1 MIVVIKG
8 VRTVTIIAMVAAAM
22 EIAMVM
28 MVSWMWCNSIGRG

>member
-1 MIVVIKG
+1 MVIKG
-8 VRTVTIIAMVAAAM
+8 VRTVTIIATVVAAM

>member
-8 VRTVTIIAMVAAAM
+8 VRTVTIIAMVVAAM

-28 MVSWMWCNSIGRG
+28 MVSWMWCYSDSRG